1 MGVSWGG
8 GLALAA
14 ASTSLVQE
22 FTGGSARFAGHAA
35 FYPVCWSFLRTA
47 ADFRITGAPVR
58 IWVGDRDDYDAPD
71 TCQQLVDRLP
81 PDSKRAVTLTV
92 YPGASH
98 AWDTRSGAVNFFD
111 PSAALGKGGR
121 VRFFPDGKLA
131 ARSRDELADFFA
143 QTLAVTPATKP

>member
-71 TCQQLVDRLP
+71 TCQQLVDRSLP
-81 PDSKRAVTLTV
+81 R
-92 YPGASH
+92 ASH
-98 AWDTRSGAVNFFD
+98 
-111 PSAALGKGGR
+111 SANNVPR
-121 VRFFPDGKLA
+121 PRIV
-131 ARSRDELADFFA
+131 SN
-143 QTLAVTPATKP
+143 